1 MQRFPGLRPLALSF
15 ISTRMRRHH
24 GRQIFAAGRPTVVLC
39 IHQATRTGA
48 PIVGLNLAEHLSKNM
63 NVICVFLQG
72 GELLD
77 TFVNWT
83 IETISPIAGTIQ
95 SVLPGVFATKV
106 LRPIMGRF
114 RVDALLVDS
123 AETAVAAEA
132 ASSLGL
138 PTVCLVH
145 EFAQNLTPQQADGLL
160 SNADLL
166 VFSSHVQRESFIS
179 TEIDLASKSL
189 VLAQG
194 KCAVPEKRD
203 AQGAAALHAEIERK
217 RREGVFLCIGCG
229 YIHPRKGVDLF
240 IAAAAKLKKW
250 RVPARFLWVGD
261 GFLPSSDPLVS
272 LWLKD
277 QIQRSGL
284 QEVVTIL
291 PAVGGEALQRL
302 YDEADAMFLSSR
314 LDPLPNV
321 AIDAMHAGLPVVCF
335 DRAGGVAEAFRD
347 DDLLRTLVA
356 PYYDIDAAAEMLVA
370 LARDVG
376 LRNRM
381 AVRLRA
387 LAAERFD
394 MGRYATEIER
404 LLRVTAKSKET

>member
-1 MQRFPGLRPLALSF
+1 MRRF
-15 ISTRMRRHH
+15 ISTRLRRHH

-48 PIVGLNLAEHLSKNM
+48 PIVGLSLAEHLSKNI
-63 NVICVFLQG
+63 NVVCVLLQG

-77 TFVNWT
+77 TFANWT
-83 IETISPIAGTIQ
+83 IETICPIAGTIH
-95 SVLPGVFATKV
+95 SVSPGVFATKV

-114 RVDALLVDS
+114 PVDAVLVNS
-123 AETAVAAEA
+123 AETAVAVEA

-138 PTVCLVH
+138 PNVCLVH
-145 EFAQNLTPQQADGLL
+145 EFAQSLTQQQSSGML

-166 VFSSHVQRESFIS
+166 VFSSRIQRESFIAPKS
-179 TEIDLASKSL
+179 YLPSKSI

-203 AQGAAALHAEIERK
+203 EQGADLRAVIESN
-217 RREGVFLCIGCG
+217 RREDVFLCIGCG

-250 RVPARFLWVGD
+250 GVPARFLWVGD

-277 QIQRSGL
+277 QIERGGL
-284 QEVVTIL
+284 QEIVTII
-291 PAVGGEALQRL
+291 PAVGGEALQRI

-321 AIDAMHAGLPVVCF
+321 AIDAIHAGLPVVCF
-335 DRAGGVAEAFRD
+335 DKASGIAEAFED
-347 DDLLRTLVA
+347 DDLLRTLVV
-356 PYYDIDAAAEMLVA
+356 PYYDIDAAADTLGA
-370 LARDVG
+370 LARNVG

-381 AVRLRA
+381 AERLRA
-387 LAAERFD
+387 LAAKRFD
-394 MGRYATEIER
+394 MGRYAKEIER
-404 LLRVTAKSKET
+404 LLRLTANLKET